1 MDKKVRL
8 LAIASIAVIALVCG
22 LLAIP
27 QFILPV
33 YKIEGWL
40 EPISGYQFFF
50 HAVSTN
56 YEKNSHMNGVS
67 GLGIASI
74 VLMALALV
82 SYLFSK
88 KTSALVMLGGLL
100 NIATAILFFCMEASK
115 KHVYGTGYS
124 LVNVGWI
131 AYVVG
136 ALFILNGLVA
146 VYVSV
151 KTMMGEKKQ
160 ITEQKNSYSYLKKNR

>member
-8 LAIASIAVIALVCG
+8 LAITSIAVIALACG

-27 QFILPV
+27 QFIVPV
-33 YKIEGWL
+33 NYDSLGS
-40 EPISGYQFFF
+40 ISGYQFFF
-50 HAVSTN
+50 HAVDTR
-56 YEKNSHMNGVS
+56 YETNSHMSGVS

-74 VLMALALV
+74 VLMALALL

-115 KHVYGTGYS
+115 KHVYGFGHT
-124 LVNVGWI
+124 LVSVGWI

-136 ALFILNGLVA
+136 ALLILNGLVA